1 MNHSRPI
8 IDPIAQL
15 MLDHDELL
23 VNLASLRRATRSLE
37 ANGFNPEVFQKVQ
50 ASLAFI
56 EDEVSVHNQSEEE
69 ALFPVLER
77 YVEGPTRVMR
87 EEHKVLKSA
96 FQRLRR
102 AVSRLERRPPSK
114 TAARDLSEVSQS
126 LVQLFVNHI
135 HKENQ
140 ILFPLV
146 QRFLTKEA
154 LREVARRMI

>member
-1 MNHSRPI
+1 MTLSRTS

-15 MLDHDELL
+15 MLDHDQLL
-23 VNLASLRRATRSLE
+23 QQLAALRRATRSLE
-37 ANGFNPEVFQKVQ
+37 ANGYSPEVFGKVQ
-50 ASLAFI
+50 KSLVFI
-56 EDEVSVHNQSEEE
+56 EEEVSIHNRSEEE

-77 YVEGPTRVMR
+77 YVEGPTRMMR
-87 EEHKVLKSA
+87 EEHKVLKTEFRKFRS
-96 FQRLRR
+96 
-102 AVSRLERRPPSK
+102 AVSRLERRRADRG
-114 TAARDLSEVSQS
+114 AARQLSDVSQS

-135 HKENQ
+135 HKENH